1 MTAGGWVIEAEG
13 LRKVFGRKVAV
24 ADLSLHVAA
33 GEVFGFLGP
42 NGAGKTTAM
51 KMLLGLV
58 HPTAGRGFILGHP
71 VGSREAR
78 RWVGFLP
85 EHFRFHDWMT
95 GRELL
100 DFHGRLHGLPAAVR
114 AERIKTLLA
123 EVDLADAA
131 DRPVGTYSK
140 GMQQRLGLAQAL
152 IHRPRV
158 VFLDEPTSGLD
169 PIGRILVRDIILRL
183 RREGVTVFFNSH
195 ILGDV
200 EAVCDRVVFLKR
212 GRVVHETALREGLA
226 PELHMCLGEVSPE
239 LVQGLATFGR
249 VLRTAEREVW
259 LQLEQETAV
268 PDIVRWLV
276 EHGAAVYGVRVQR
289 PSLESLFLET
299 MGPEE
304 RAG

>member
-1 MTAGGWVIEAEG
+1 MDWVIEAAG
-13 LRKVFGRKVAV
+13 LRKVFGDKIAV
-24 ADLSLHVAA
+24 ADLSFRVAA

-58 HPTAGRGFILGHP
+58 HPTAGRGCVLGHP
-71 VGSREAR
+71 VGSRESR

-100 DFHGRLHGLPAAVR
+100 DFHGRLHGLAASVR
-114 AERIKTLLA
+114 AERVKDLLA
-123 EVDLADAA
+123 QVDLTEAA
-131 DRPVGTYSK
+131 DRPLRTYSK

-152 IHRPRV
+152 IHRPRL

-169 PIGRILVRDIILRL
+169 PIGRILVRDLILRL
-183 RREGVTVFFNSH
+183 RDEGVTVFFNSH

-212 GRVVHETALREGLA
+212 GRVIYEAALREGFA
-226 PELHMCLGEVSPE
+226 PELRMTLGAVTPDVTGELAAFGEV
-239 LVQGLATFGR
+239 LGT
-249 VLRTAEREVW
+249 TEREVR
-259 LQLEQETAV
+259 LRVASEAVV
-268 PDIVRWLV
+268 PDVVRRLV
-276 EHGAAVYGVRVQR
+276 ERGAAVYSVQVQR
-289 PSLESLFLET
+289 PSLETLFLET
-299 MGPEE
+299 IGTDE

>member
-1 MTAGGWVIEAEG
+1 MIEAEG

-24 ADLSLHVAA
+24 ADLSLCVAA

-100 DFHGRLHGLPAAVR
+100 EFHGQLHGLPAAVR
-114 AERIKTLLA
+114 ANRIETLLA
-123 EVDLADAA
+123 QVDLADAA

-152 IHRPRV
+152 IHQPKL

-169 PIGRILVRDIILRL
+169 PIGRILVRDLIVRL
-183 RREGVTVFFNSH
+183 RSEGVTVFFNSH

-212 GRVVHETALREGLA
+212 GRVVHETTLREGLA
-226 PELHMCLGEVSPE
+226 PELHLRLGEVAPE
-239 LVQGLATFGR
+239 LIRGLAAFGR

-259 LQLEQETAV
+259 LQLEHEAAV

-276 EHGAAVYGVRVQR
+276 DHGAAVYGVQVQR